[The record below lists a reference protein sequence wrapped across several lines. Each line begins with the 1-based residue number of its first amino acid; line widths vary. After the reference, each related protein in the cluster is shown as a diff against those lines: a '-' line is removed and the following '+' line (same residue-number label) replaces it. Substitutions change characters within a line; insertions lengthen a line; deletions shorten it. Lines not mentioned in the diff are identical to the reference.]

1 MNLFRENVNI
11 SKKISVGLLSFMIML
26 SSLTSV
32 VNANDFQSNFDT
44 KKAVTLGAIPPPTTN
59 KVFKG
64 EDGTAK
70 ETKADKVKA
79 LGGLDPVDI
88 KKWVGDE
95 VDWKKGV
102 KAKDSAKNKDEIKKY
117 LEEAKTTFVDEKSRG
132 TTAQGDFRGKIK
144 VTFDD
149 GSFIEVDE
157 QNLYVSNHATS
168 VDRNDKVPKDALDV
182 QFKLGEGVKVEEK
195 NQITGEVKNTIK
207 GDKDNPVPYKKY
219 KVKPGTDFSTYKH
232 PVLTKTILDLI
243 DEQADEGYADPVW
256 KDSNDGT
263 DLVARDANKVFTAKA
278 TKTFKVTVQANGGTG
293 ADIVEV
299 KKSGESFT
307 LPAKDTFTPPN
318 EDQEFSGWKIGDDTN
333 LKQPNE
339 TTTITGNTVIKAIWK
354 QIEFKV
360 TFQIETGASGNMNP
374 VTVTKGSEY
383 QLPEPTF
390 KADPGKEFA
399 GWLVNNETKKVGDK
413 ITVNGNTT
421 VTAKY
426 KTISKPGSKDKKPG
440 TPDVNPSKPGSKD
453 KKPGTPDVN
462 PSKPGSKDKKP
473 GTPDINPSK
482 PGSKDKK
489 PGTSGVNPSKP
500 ESKDKKPGT
509 GRIAG
514 NNRYETSAKISQKYF
529 KSADTVVLAS
539 GKNNADALVS
549 ASFANLKKAP
559 ILLTDTYSTD
569 DSVVREIERLKA
581 KNVIIVGGV
590 SSVGHSVETNMK
602 SKGYN
607 VRRLSGATRYE
618 TSAMIAQE
626 VKDATGSNKAILING
641 SKEAD
646 ALTVSSLAT
655 KKDLPVI
662 MAKSNGIDRSV
673 KDKLDSWNLQEIY
686 VVGGE
691 GSLPNSVVD
700 KAKASNKKRIAGRDR
715 YQTAMKIAEESY
727 PNADRYMF
735 ANAYNPIDALSAGAV
750 TAKANMPI
758 LLVNKAN
765 IPQGVKNKLDNKAK
779 GVILLGGENT
789 LTTNILNNISLVD

>member
-1 MNLFRENVNI
+1 MNLKSTFMNLFRENVNI

-26 SSLTSV
+26 SSLTPV
-32 VNANDFQSNFDT
+32 VNANYLPSTGVSEASQ
-44 KKAVTLGAIPPPTTN
+44 VR
-59 KVFKG
+59 
-64 EDGTAK
+64 ER
-70 ETKADKVKA
+70 
-79 LGGLDPVDI
+79 GGLAPVDI
-88 KKWVGDE
+88 KKWVGDT
-95 VDWKKGV
+95 VDWKDGV
-102 KAKDSAKNKDEIKKY
+102 KAKDSVSEENKAKINELLKGAKFEEMSARNTNEASRKKGKTDKASR
-117 LEEAKTTFVDEKSRG
+117 EEEGFKG
-132 TTAQGDFRGKIK
+132 NIK
-144 VTFDD
+144 VRFKD
-149 GSFIEVDE
+149 GSKLTVENQI
-157 QNLYVSNHATS
+157 LYVSDFITPSSNENAPT
-168 VDRNDKVPKDALDV
+168 DAIEV
-182 QFKLGEGVKVEEK
+182 EFKLGEGVKVEEK
-195 NQITGEVKNTIK
+195 DTNSGKVTKKIE
-207 GDKDNPVPYKKY
+207 GDKTNPVLYKKY
-219 KVKPGTDFSTYKH
+219 KVKPNTDLLAYKY
-232 PVLTKTILDLI
+232 PVLGITIFALI
-243 DEQADEGYADPVW
+243 DETAKDGYTEPVW
-256 KDSNDGT
+256 NDK
-263 DLVARDANKVFTAKA
+263 NKGINFKVTAENNVFTATA
-278 TKTFKVTVQANGGTG
+278 TKTFKVTVKANGGTG
-293 ADIVEV
+293 NDIEKTV
-299 KKSGESFT
+299 KKGETYT
-307 LPAKDTFTPPN
+307 LPAKNTFTPPN
-318 EDQEFSGWKIGDDTN
+318 DDQEFSGWKIGDDTN

-339 TTTITGNTVIKAIWK
+339 TTTITGDTVINAIWK
-354 QIEFKV
+354 PIEFKV
-360 TFQIETGASGNMNP
+360 AFKRETGASGNMDP

-383 QLPEPTF
+383 QLPQPTF
-390 KADPGKEFA
+390 KPDQGKEFA
-399 GWLVNNETKKVGDK
+399 GWLVNGVAKKVGDK

-453 KKPGTPDVN
+453 KKPGTSGVN

-473 GTPDINPSK
+473 D
-482 PGSKDKK
+482 
-489 PGTSGVNPSKP
+489 
-500 ESKDKKPGT
+500 T

-581 KNVIIVGGV
+581 KNVIIVGGA

-662 MAKSNGIDRSV
+662 MAKSNGIDRFV

-686 VVGGE
+686 VVGGV

-727 PNADRYMF
+727 PNADRYMI

-765 IPQGVKNKLDNKAK
+765 IPQGVKTKLDKKAK

>member
-26 SSLTSV
+26 SSLTPV
-32 VNANDFQSNFDT
+32 VNANNLPST
-44 KKAVTLGAIPPPTTN
+44 GAREASQVIT
-59 KVFKG
+59 
-64 EDGTAK
+64 
-70 ETKADKVKA
+70 

-95 VDWKKGV
+95 VDWKDGV
-102 KAKDSAKNKDEIKKY
+102 KAKDSASEENKAKINELLKGAKFEEISARNTNEVSQKKNIEGKTEEGFKGNIKVMFKDRSILIVENQI
-117 LEEAKTTFVDEKSRG
+117 LHVSDFITSSSNENAPTDAIEAK
-132 TTAQGDFRGKIK
+132 
-144 VTFDD
+144 
-149 GSFIEVDE
+149 
-157 QNLYVSNHATS
+157 
-168 VDRNDKVPKDALDV
+168 
-182 QFKLGEGVKVEEK
+182 FKLGEGVKVD
-195 NQITGEVKNTIK
+195 NTDGTIIY
-207 GDKDNPVPYKKY
+207 GNKDNPVSYQKY
-219 KVKPGTDFSTYKH
+219 KVKPNTNLKTYKNQS
-232 PVLTKTILDLI
+232 LNETYYNLI
-243 DEQADEGYADPVW
+243 NSKVKATDKNTEPVW
-256 KDSNDGT
+256 NGENG
-263 DLVARDANKVFTAKA
+263 LVTENFTITESNKVFIAKA
-278 TKTFKVTVQANGGTG
+278 TKTFKVTVKANGGTG
-293 ADIVEV
+293 EDIVKI

-307 LPAKDTFTPPN
+307 LPAKNTFTPPN
-318 EDQEFSGWKIGDDTN
+318 DDQEFSGWKIGDDTN

-339 TTTITGNTVIKAIWK
+339 TTTITGDTVINAIWK
-354 QIEFKV
+354 PIEFKV
-360 TFQIETGASGNMNP
+360 TFKGETGASGNMDP

-383 QLPEPTF
+383 QLPQPTF
-390 KADPGKEFA
+390 KPDQGKEFA
-399 GWLVNNETKKVGDK
+399 GWLVNGVAKKVGDK

-453 KKPGTPDVN
+453 KKPD
-462 PSKPGSKDKKP
+462 
-473 GTPDINPSK
+473 
-482 PGSKDKK
+482 
-489 PGTSGVNPSKP
+489 
-500 ESKDKKPGT
+500 T

-514 NNRYETSAKISQKYF
+514 NNRYETSARISQKYF

-590 SSVGHSVETNMK
+590 SSVGRTVETNMK

-655 KKDLPVI
+655 KQDLPVI
-662 MAKSNGIDRSV
+662 MAKSNGIDRFV
-673 KDKLDSWNLQEIY
+673 KDKLDSWNLKEIY
-686 VVGGE
+686 VVGGV

-727 PNADRYMF
+727 PNADRYMI

-765 IPQGVKNKLDNKAK
+765 IPQGVRTKLDKKAK

>member
-1 MNLFRENVNI
+1 MNLKAKFMNLFRENVNI
-11 SKKISVGLLSFMIML
+11 SKKISVGLLSLMIIL
-26 SSLTSV
+26 SSLTPV
-32 VNANDFQSNFDT
+32 VNANDLPST
-44 KKAVTLGAIPPPTTN
+44 GVSKASQVR
-59 KVFKG
+59 
-64 EDGTAK
+64 ER
-70 ETKADKVKA
+70 
-79 LGGLDPVDI
+79 GGLAPVDI
-88 KKWVGDE
+88 KKWVGDK
-95 VDWKKGV
+95 VDWKDGV
-102 KAKDSAKNKDEIKKY
+102 KAKDSVSEENKAKINELLKEARFEEMSARNTNEASRKKGKTDKDSR
-117 LEEAKTTFVDEKSRG
+117 EEEGFKG
-132 TTAQGDFRGKIK
+132 NIK
-144 VTFDD
+144 VRFKDD
-149 GSFIEVDE
+149 STITVEN
-157 QNLYVSNHATS
+157 QTLYVSDFITS
-168 VDRNDKVPKDALDV
+168 STNENAPTDAIEAE
-182 QFKLGEGVKVEEK
+182 FKLGEGVKVD
-195 NQITGEVKNTIK
+195 NTDGTIIY
-207 GDKDNPVPYKKY
+207 GNKDNPVSYQKY
-219 KVKPGTDFSTYKH
+219 KVKPNTNLKTYKNQS
-232 PVLTKTILDLI
+232 LNETYYNLI
-243 DEQADEGYADPVW
+243 NSKVKATDKNTEPVW
-256 KDSNDGT
+256 NGENG
-263 DLVARDANKVFTAKA
+263 LVTENFTITESNKVFIATA

-293 ADIVEV
+293 DDIVQI

-307 LPAKDTFTPPN
+307 LPAKNTFRPPN

-354 QIEFKV
+354 PIEFKV
-360 TFQIETGASGNMNP
+360 TFQRETGASGNMDP

-383 QLPEPTF
+383 QLPQPTF
-390 KADPGKEFA
+390 KPDSGKEFA
-399 GWLVNNETKKVGDK
+399 GWLVNGVTKKAGDK
-413 ITVNGNTT
+413 IRVTDNTT

-426 KTISKPGSKDKKPG
+426 KTISKPGSKDKKP
-440 TPDVNPSKPGSKD
+440 D
-453 KKPGTPDVN
+453 
-462 PSKPGSKDKKP
+462 
-473 GTPDINPSK
+473 
-482 PGSKDKK
+482 
-489 PGTSGVNPSKP
+489 
-500 ESKDKKPGT
+500 T

-569 DSVVREIERLKA
+569 DSVIREIERLKA
-581 KNVIIVGGV
+581 KNVIIVGGE

-686 VVGGE
+686 VVGGT

-727 PNADRYMF
+727 PNADRYMI

-765 IPQGVKNKLDNKAK
+765 IPQGVRTKLDKKAK

>member
-26 SSLTSV
+26 SSLTPV
-32 VNANDFQSNFDT
+32 VNANDLPST
-44 KKAVTLGAIPPPTTN
+44 GVSKASQVR
-59 KVFKG
+59 
-64 EDGTAK
+64 ER
-70 ETKADKVKA
+70 
-79 LGGLDPVDI
+79 GGLAPVDI
-88 KKWVGDE
+88 KKWVGDT
-95 VDWKKGV
+95 VDWKDGV
-102 KAKDSAKNKDEIKKY
+102 KAKDSVSEENKAKINELLKGAKFEEMSARNTNEASRKKGKTDKASR
-117 LEEAKTTFVDEKSRG
+117 EEEGFKG
-132 TTAQGDFRGKIK
+132 NIK
-144 VTFDD
+144 VSFED
-149 GSFIEVDE
+149 GSAITVEN
-157 QNLYVSNHATS
+157 QTLYVSDFITS
-168 VDRNDKVPKDALDV
+168 STNENAPTDAIEAE
-182 QFKLGEGVKVEEK
+182 FKLGEGVKVD
-195 NQITGEVKNTIK
+195 NTDGTIIY
-207 GDKDNPVPYKKY
+207 GNKDNPVSYQKY
-219 KVKPGTDFSTYKH
+219 KVKPNTNLKTCKNQSLNETYYNLINSKVKATDKNT
-232 PVLTKTILDLI
+232 
-243 DEQADEGYADPVW
+243 EPVW
-256 KDSNDGT
+256 NGENG
-263 DLVARDANKVFTAKA
+263 LVTENFTITESNKVFIATA

-293 ADIVEV
+293 DDIVQI

-307 LPAKDTFTPPN
+307 LPAKNTFRPPN

-354 QIEFKV
+354 PIEFKV
-360 TFQIETGASGNMNP
+360 TFQRETGASGNMDP

-383 QLPEPTF
+383 QLPQPTF
-390 KADPGKEFA
+390 KPDSGKEFA
-399 GWLVNNETKKVGDK
+399 GWLVNGVAKKVGDK

-453 KKPGTPDVN
+453 KKPD
-462 PSKPGSKDKKP
+462 
-473 GTPDINPSK
+473 
-482 PGSKDKK
+482 
-489 PGTSGVNPSKP
+489 
-500 ESKDKKPGT
+500 T

-581 KNVIIVGGV
+581 KNVIIVGGA

-655 KKDLPVI
+655 KQDLPVI
-662 MAKSNGIDRSV
+662 MAKSNGIDRFV

-686 VVGGE
+686 VVGGV

-727 PNADRYMF
+727 PNADRYMI

-765 IPQGVKNKLDNKAK
+765 IPQGVRTKLDKKAK

>member
-1 MNLFRENVNI
+1 MNLKAKFMNLFRENVNI
-11 SKKISVGLLSFMIML
+11 SKKISVGLLSLMIML
-26 SSLTSV
+26 SSLTPV
-32 VNANDFQSNFDT
+32 VNANDVPST
-44 KKAVTLGAIPPPTTN
+44 GVSEAS
-59 KVFKG
+59 KVR
-64 EDGTAK
+64 ER
-70 ETKADKVKA
+70 
-79 LGGLDPVDI
+79 GGLAPVDI
-88 KKWVGDE
+88 KKWVGDT
-95 VDWKKGV
+95 VDWKDGV
-102 KAKDSAKNKDEIKKY
+102 KAKDSVSEENKAKINELLKEARFEDATDTARNTDKVSEKKIIKGEIKEGFK
-117 LEEAKTTFVDEKSRG
+117 G
-132 TTAQGDFRGKIK
+132 NIK
-144 VTFDD
+144 VRFKDNST
-149 GSFIEVDE
+149 ITVEN
-157 QNLYVSNHATS
+157 QTLYVSDFITS
-168 VDRNDKVPKDALDV
+168 SSNENAPTDAIEV
-182 QFKLGEGVKVEEK
+182 KFKLGEGVKVEEK
-195 NQITGEVKNTIK
+195 DQTTGEVKKTIK
-207 GDKDNPVPYKKY
+207 GDKDKPVSYKEY
-219 KVKPGTDFSTYKH
+219 KVKPGTDFSTYKY
-232 PVLTKTILDLI
+232 PVLKKTIFDLI

-256 KDSNDGT
+256 KNNQNGDDFVAT
-263 DLVARDANKVFTAKA
+263 DNNNVFTATA
-278 TKTFKVTVQANGGTG
+278 TKTFKVTVKANGGTG
-293 ADIVEV
+293 EDIIKI
-299 KKSGESFT
+299 KKSGENFI
-307 LPAKDTFTPPN
+307 LPAKNTFTPPN
-318 EDQEFSGWKIGDDTN
+318 DDQEFSGWKIGDDKN

-339 TTTITGNTVIKAIWK
+339 TTTITGDTVIKAIWK
-354 QIEFKV
+354 PIEFKV
-360 TFQIETGASGNMNP
+360 TFQRETGASGNMDP

-383 QLPEPTF
+383 QLPQPTF
-390 KADPGKEFA
+390 KPDQGKEFA
-399 GWLVNNETKKVGDK
+399 GWSVNGVAKKVGDK

-440 TPDVNPSKPGSKD
+440 TPDVNPSKPGTNG
-453 KKPGTPDVN
+453 KKPGASGVN

-473 GTPDINPSK
+473 D
-482 PGSKDKK
+482 
-489 PGTSGVNPSKP
+489 
-500 ESKDKKPGT
+500 T

-514 NNRYETSAKISQKYF
+514 NNRYATSAKISQKYF

-626 VKDATGSNKAILING
+626 VKDATGSNKAVLING

-655 KKDLPVI
+655 KEGLPVI
-662 MAKSNGIDRSV
+662 MAKSNGIDRFV
-673 KDKLDSWNLQEIY
+673 KDKLDSWNLKEIY
-686 VVGGE
+686 VVGGT

-727 PNADRYMF
+727 PNADRYMI

-765 IPQGVKNKLDNKAK
+765 IPQGVRTKLDNKAK

-789 LTTNILNNISLVD
+789 ITTNILNNISLVD

>member
-1 MNLFRENVNI
+1 MNLKAKFMNLFRENVNI
-11 SKKISVGLLSFMIML
+11 SKKISVGLLSLMIIL
-26 SSLTSV
+26 SSLTPV
-32 VNANDFQSNFDT
+32 VNANDLPST
-44 KKAVTLGAIPPPTTN
+44 GVSKASQVR
-59 KVFKG
+59 
-64 EDGTAK
+64 ER
-70 ETKADKVKA
+70 
-79 LGGLDPVDI
+79 GGLAPVDI
-88 KKWVGDE
+88 KKWVGDK
-95 VDWKKGV
+95 VDWKDGV
-102 KAKDSAKNKDEIKKY
+102 KAKDSVSEENKAKINELLKEARFEEMSARNTNEASRKKGKTDKDSR
-117 LEEAKTTFVDEKSRG
+117 EEEGFKG
-132 TTAQGDFRGKIK
+132 NIK
-144 VTFDD
+144 VRFKDD
-149 GSFIEVDE
+149 STITVEN
-157 QNLYVSNHATS
+157 QTLYVSDFITS
-168 VDRNDKVPKDALDV
+168 STNENAPTDAIEAE
-182 QFKLGEGVKVEEK
+182 FKLGEGVKVD
-195 NQITGEVKNTIK
+195 NTDGTIIY
-207 GDKDNPVPYKKY
+207 GNKDNPVSYQKY
-219 KVKPGTDFSTYKH
+219 KVKPNTNLKTYKNQS
-232 PVLTKTILDLI
+232 LNETYYNLI
-243 DEQADEGYADPVW
+243 NSKVKATDKNTEPVW
-256 KDSNDGT
+256 NGENG
-263 DLVARDANKVFTAKA
+263 LVTENFTITESNKVFIATA

-293 ADIVEV
+293 DDIVQI

-307 LPAKDTFTPPN
+307 LPAKNTFRPPN

-354 QIEFKV
+354 PIEFKV
-360 TFQIETGASGNMNP
+360 TFQRETGASGNMDP

-383 QLPEPTF
+383 QLPQPTF
-390 KADPGKEFA
+390 KPDSGKEFA
-399 GWLVNNETKKVGDK
+399 GWLVNGVTKKAGDK
-413 ITVNGNTT
+413 IRVTDNTT

-440 TPDVNPSKPGSKD
+440 TSGVNPSKPGSKD
-453 KKPGTPDVN
+453 KKPD
-462 PSKPGSKDKKP
+462 
-473 GTPDINPSK
+473 
-482 PGSKDKK
+482 
-489 PGTSGVNPSKP
+489 
-500 ESKDKKPGT
+500 T

-626 VKDATGSNKAILING
+626 IKDATGSNKAILING

-655 KKDLPVI
+655 KEGLPVI
-662 MAKSNGIDRSV
+662 MAKSNGIDRAV
-673 KDKLDSWNLQEIY
+673 KDKLDSWNLKEIY
-686 VVGGE
+686 VVGGT

-727 PNADRYMF
+727 PNADRYMI

-765 IPQGVKNKLDNKAK
+765 IPQGVRTKLDKKAK
-779 GVILLGGENT
+779 EVILLGGENT

>member
-1 MNLFRENVNI
+1 MNLKAKFMNLFRENVNI
-11 SKKISVGLLSFMIML
+11 SKKISVGLLSLMIIL
-26 SSLTSV
+26 SSLTPV
-32 VNANDFQSNFDT
+32 VNANDLPST
-44 KKAVTLGAIPPPTTN
+44 GVSKASQVR
-59 KVFKG
+59 
-64 EDGTAK
+64 ER
-70 ETKADKVKA
+70 
-79 LGGLDPVDI
+79 GGLAPVDI
-88 KKWVGDE
+88 KKWVGDK
-95 VDWKKGV
+95 VDWKDGV
-102 KAKDSAKNKDEIKKY
+102 KAKDSVSEENKAKINELLKEARFEEMSARNTNEASRKKGKTDKDSRE
-117 LEEAKTTFVDEKSRG
+117 DEGFKG
-132 TTAQGDFRGKIK
+132 NIK
-144 VTFDD
+144 VRFKDD
-149 GSFIEVDE
+149 STITVEN
-157 QNLYVSNHATS
+157 QTLYVSDFITS
-168 VDRNDKVPKDALDV
+168 STNENAPTDAIEAE
-182 QFKLGEGVKVEEK
+182 FKLGEGVKVD
-195 NQITGEVKNTIK
+195 NTDGTIIY
-207 GDKDNPVPYKKY
+207 GNKDNPVSYQKY
-219 KVKPGTDFSTYKH
+219 KVKPNTNLKTYKNQS
-232 PVLTKTILDLI
+232 LNETYYNLI
-243 DEQADEGYADPVW
+243 NSKVKATDKSTEPVW
-256 KDSNDGT
+256 NGENG
-263 DLVARDANKVFTAKA
+263 LVTENFTITESNKVFIATA

-293 ADIVEV
+293 DDIVQI

-307 LPAKDTFTPPN
+307 LPAKNTFRPPN

-354 QIEFKV
+354 PIEFKV
-360 TFQIETGASGNMNP
+360 TFQRETGASGNMDP

-383 QLPEPTF
+383 QLPQPTF
-390 KADPGKEFA
+390 KPDSGKEFA
-399 GWLVNNETKKVGDK
+399 GWLVNGVTKKAGDK
-413 ITVNGNTT
+413 IRVTDNTT

-426 KTISKPGSKDKKPG
+426 KTISKPGSKDKKP
-440 TPDVNPSKPGSKD
+440 D
-453 KKPGTPDVN
+453 
-462 PSKPGSKDKKP
+462 
-473 GTPDINPSK
+473 
-482 PGSKDKK
+482 
-489 PGTSGVNPSKP
+489 
-500 ESKDKKPGT
+500 T

-569 DSVVREIERLKA
+569 DSVIREIERLKA
-581 KNVIIVGGV
+581 KNVIIVGGE

-662 MAKSNGIDRSV
+662 MAKSNGIDRAV
-673 KDKLDSWNLQEIY
+673 KDKLDSWNLKEIY
-686 VVGGE
+686 VVGGT

-727 PNADRYMF
+727 PNADRYMI

-765 IPQGVKNKLDNKAK
+765 IPQGVRTKLDKKAK
-779 GVILLGGENT
+779 EVILLGGENT

>member
-1 MNLFRENVNI
+1 MNLKAKFMNLFRENVNI
-11 SKKISVGLLSFMIML
+11 SKKISVGLLSLMIIL
-26 SSLTSV
+26 SSLTPV
-32 VNANDFQSNFDT
+32 VNANDLPST
-44 KKAVTLGAIPPPTTN
+44 GVSKASQVR
-59 KVFKG
+59 
-64 EDGTAK
+64 ER
-70 ETKADKVKA
+70 
-79 LGGLDPVDI
+79 GGLAPVDI
-88 KKWVGDE
+88 KKWVGDK
-95 VDWKKGV
+95 VDWKDGV
-102 KAKDSAKNKDEIKKY
+102 KAKDSVSEENKAKINELLKEARFEEMSARNTNEASRKKGKTDKDSR
-117 LEEAKTTFVDEKSRG
+117 EEEGFKG
-132 TTAQGDFRGKIK
+132 NIK
-144 VTFDD
+144 VRFKDD
-149 GSFIEVDE
+149 STITVEN
-157 QNLYVSNHATS
+157 QTLYVSDFITS
-168 VDRNDKVPKDALDV
+168 STNENAPTDAIEAE
-182 QFKLGEGVKVEEK
+182 FKLGEGVKVD
-195 NQITGEVKNTIK
+195 NTDGTIIY
-207 GDKDNPVPYKKY
+207 GNKDNPVSYQKY
-219 KVKPGTDFSTYKH
+219 KVKPNTDLKIYENPTLKETYYNLINSK
-232 PVLTKTILDLI
+232 VKAI
-243 DEQADEGYADPVW
+243 DENTEPVW
-256 KDSNDGT
+256 NGENGFVTENFTITES
-263 DLVARDANKVFTAKA
+263 NKVFTAKA

-293 ADIVEV
+293 DDIVEI

-307 LPAKDTFTPPN
+307 LPDKNTFRPPN
-318 EDQEFSGWKIGDDTN
+318 EDQEFSGWKIGDDKN

-339 TTTITGNTVIKAIWK
+339 TTTITGDTVIKAIWK
-354 QIEFKV
+354 PIEFKV
-360 TFQIETGASGNMNP
+360 TFQRETGASGNMDP

-383 QLPEPTF
+383 QLPQPTF
-390 KADPGKEFA
+390 KPDQGKEFA
-399 GWLVNNETKKVGDK
+399 GWSVNGVAKKVGDK

-440 TPDVNPSKPGSKD
+440 TPDVNPSKPGTNG
-453 KKPGTPDVN
+453 KKPGASGVN

-473 GTPDINPSK
+473 D
-482 PGSKDKK
+482 
-489 PGTSGVNPSKP
+489 
-500 ESKDKKPGT
+500 T

-514 NNRYETSAKISQKYF
+514 NNRYATSAKISQKYF

-626 VKDATGSNKAILING
+626 VKDATGSNKAVLING

-655 KKDLPVI
+655 KEGLPVI
-662 MAKSNGIDRSV
+662 MAKSNGIDRFV
-673 KDKLDSWNLQEIY
+673 KDKLDSWNLKEIY
-686 VVGGE
+686 VVGGT

-727 PNADRYMF
+727 PNADRYMI

-765 IPQGVKNKLDNKAK
+765 IPQGVRTKLDNKAK

-789 LTTNILNNISLVD
+789 ITTNILNNISLVD

>member
-1 MNLFRENVNI
+1 MNLKEKFMNLIRENVNI

-26 SSLTSV
+26 SSLTPV
-32 VNANDFQSNFDT
+32 VNANDFTAISGAELHGGRVAE
-44 KKAVTLGAIPPPTTN
+44 KKVA
-59 KVFKG
+59 
-64 EDGTAK
+64 E
-70 ETKADKVKA
+70 EVKA

-102 KAKDSAKNKDEIKKY
+102 KAKDSAKNKDKIKKY
-117 LEEAKTTFVDEKSRG
+117 LDVAKTTFADENFRK
-132 TTAQGDFRGKIK
+132 TTAEGDFTGKIK
-144 VTFDD
+144 VIFED
-149 GSFIEVDE
+149 GSFIEVDK
-157 QNLYVSNHATS
+157 QNLYVSNHVTS
-168 VDRNDKVPKDALDV
+168 VDRKDKVPTDALDV
-182 QFKLGEGVKVEEK
+182 QFKLGEGVKVD
-195 NQITGEVKNTIK
+195 NTDMTAIYGNK
-207 GDKDNPVPYKKY
+207 DKPVSYQKY
-219 KVKPGTDFSTYKH
+219 KVKPNTDLKIYENPTLKETYYNLINSK
-232 PVLTKTILDLI
+232 VKAI
-243 DEQADEGYADPVW
+243 DENTEPVW
-256 KDSNDGT
+256 NGENGFVTENFTITES
-263 DLVARDANKVFTAKA
+263 NKVFTAKA

-293 ADIVEV
+293 DDIVEI

-307 LPAKDTFTPPN
+307 LPDKNTFRPPN
-318 EDQEFSGWKIGDDTN
+318 EDQEFSGWKIGDDKN

-339 TTTITGNTVIKAIWK
+339 TTTITGDTVIKAIWK
-354 QIEFKV
+354 PIEFKV
-360 TFQIETGASGNMNP
+360 TFQRETGASGNMDP

-383 QLPEPTF
+383 QLPQPTF
-390 KADPGKEFA
+390 KPDQGKEFA
-399 GWLVNNETKKVGDK
+399 GWSVNGVAKKVGDK

-440 TPDVNPSKPGSKD
+440 TPDVNPSKPGSNG
-453 KKPGTPDVN
+453 KKPGASGVN

-473 GTPDINPSK
+473 D
-482 PGSKDKK
+482 
-489 PGTSGVNPSKP
+489 
-500 ESKDKKPGT
+500 T

-514 NNRYETSAKISQKYF
+514 NNRYATSAKISQKYF

-581 KNVIIVGGV
+581 KNVIIVGGA
-590 SSVGHSVETNMK
+590 SSVGHSVETNMN

-655 KKDLPVI
+655 KQDLPVI

-673 KDKLDSWNLQEIY
+673 KDKLDSWNLKEIY

-727 PNADRYMF
+727 PNADRYMI

-765 IPQGVKNKLDNKAK
+765 IPQGVRTKLDKKAK
-779 GVILLGGENT
+779 GVTLLGGENT
-789 LTTNILNNISLVD
+789 ITTNILNNISLVD